1 MSTAEKLAFS
11 IDAERRAVHVLLWDD
26 QDDLVRALVAFFA
39 ALPNDLDCHSLFVS
53 AEEKDLLAL
62 RNLVESRIRVLDDAS
77 GIQQGF
83 EPLRERFWLLF
94 LQQASSF
101 SVGPWLNG
109 WRRPLSE
116 PPGAMLVIRH
126 ADFASFQRSAPDIAS
141 FIGAR
146 IFDSSAMLSVFS
158 KATWQRLKP
167 RLPTEVEAILARLP
181 GCPPEE
187 NLLAAWI
194 ESSWTEVL

>member
-1 MSTAEKLAFS
+1 MSTAERLAFS
-11 IDAERRAVHVLLWDD
+11 IDAERRALHVLLWDD
-26 QDDLVRALVAFFA
+26 QDDLVRALLGLFA
-39 ALPNDLDCHSLFVS
+39 ALPDDLDCHSRLVS
-53 AEEKDLLAL
+53 ADEEDLLAL
-62 RNLVESRIRVLDDAS
+62 RDLVESRIRVLDDAS
-77 GIQQGF
+77 GPQQGSK
-83 EPLRERFWLLF
+83 PMREQFWLLF

-116 PPGAMLVIRH
+116 PPGTMLVIRH
-126 ADFASFQRSAPDIAS
+126 ADFASFQRIAPDIAS

-167 RLPTEVEAILARLP
+167 RLPKDIETILARLP
-181 GCPPEE
+181 GRLPEE
-187 NLLAAWI
+187 KLLAAWI